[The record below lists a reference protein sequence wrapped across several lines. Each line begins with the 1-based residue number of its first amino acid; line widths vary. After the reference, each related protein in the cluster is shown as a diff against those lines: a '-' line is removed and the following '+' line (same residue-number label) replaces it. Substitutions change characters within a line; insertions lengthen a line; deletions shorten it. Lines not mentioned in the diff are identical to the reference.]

1 MLHWTSELTGCTIT
15 MFCLETR
22 RAVVA
27 WTPCIIMNIHYLNRP
42 TSFSLAQ
49 PWQRGANELR
59 DNTLPCYCFEITQV
73 FLPVRLFLDNWLQN
87 IRQLFLKTNYLPPPP
102 YNKGHFSPCNYVLKS
117 MLWCRHSVIF
127 FFSLFFLTLSLSCL
141 FLFFH
146 SAYRQDGLREASVWH
161 IGRCPG
167 NHLDAVNDGTD
178 AEAESAAG
186 AAVLNHRQMG
196 LRVKC
201 NGLPEIK
208 GSTHMIRL
216 ESLYPQHGAPW
227 SNQWTFNNTC
237 TSICSTQPDRTTT
250 LPTQDVQV
258 PHEI

>member
-1 MLHWTSELTGCTIT
+1 
-15 MFCLETR
+15 
-22 RAVVA
+22 
-27 WTPCIIMNIHYLNRP
+27 
-42 TSFSLAQ
+42 
-49 PWQRGANELR
+49 
-59 DNTLPCYCFEITQV
+59 
-73 FLPVRLFLDNWLQN
+73 
-87 IRQLFLKTNYLPPPP
+87 
-102 YNKGHFSPCNYVLKS
+102 
-117 MLWCRHSVIF
+117 MLWCRHLVISF
-127 FFSLFFLTLSLSCL
+127 FFIILPHALSLSCL

-146 SAYRQDGLREASVWH
+146 SAYRHDGLRETSVWH

-167 NHLDAVNDGTD
+167 NHLDAVDDGTD

-208 GSTHMIRL
+208 GSTHTIRL

-237 TSICSTQPDRTTT
+237 TYICSTQPDRTTT
-250 LPTQDVQV
+250 LPIQDALCQTT
-258 PHEI
+258 ESS